1 MGLFEVVLGEG
12 LVFEDMVLWLIVSEG
27 GGFGVCEDGDAEK
40 NEDMGLE
47 CEREGG
53 LRRGWTHWASP
64 RVSRGDFAEVSGR
77 KTRAGEVYPERTA
90 GTLYRSVSPGNSTGA
105 DRAGV
110 YRARVGVNVTA
121 DKKKNRDKNQ
131 R

>member
-1 MGLFEVVLGEG
+1 MG
-12 LVFEDMVLWLIVSEG
+12 D
-27 GGFGVCEDGDAEK
+27 
-40 NEDMGLE
+40 LE
-47 CEREGG
+47 CERMEMQKRMRIWDWSVRGRGG

-64 RVSRGDFAEVSGR
+64 RVSWGDFAEVSGR

-90 GTLYRSVSPGNSTGA
+90 GTLYRSVSPGDSTGA

>member
-12 LVFEDMVLWLIVSEG
+12 LVFEDIVLWLFVSVG
-27 GGFGVCEDGDAEK
+27 GGYGVCEDRDTEK
-40 NEDMGLE
+40 IEGTGLE

-53 LRRGWTHWASP
+53 LRRGWAHWASP

-90 GTLYRSVSPGNSTGA
+90 GTLN
-105 DRAGV
+105 
-110 YRARVGVNVTA
+110 
-121 DKKKNRDKNQ
+121 
-131 R
+131 